1 MRDTNNMFAKAFWSV
16 VLTTFPVEARQPY
29 LPHHLNKKTCSYRSN
44 AGYLQ
49 YFSSNQKSYF
59 HMAKNIQEVFWASF
73 KRLFKAFTLLL
84 AHLFY
89 GFREI
94 VTATKTPYRTK
105 WPMCKEPDPYPRN
118 KQEANCLSTHSLQL
132 IFTSVHSLRSTLEN
146 KVSPFVCMEAQR
158 YLLEVISMTSIVVT
172 PHKVKESPIASSR
185 EVVPFLSYFPQ
196 YGS

>member
-1 MRDTNNMFAKAFWSV
+1 MLV
-16 VLTTFPVEARQPY
+16 TFSIFPATRRAISTWQKIY
-29 LPHHLNKKTCSYRSN
+29 KK
-44 AGYLQ
+44 
-49 YFSSNQKSYF
+49 YFEHPLKDYS
-59 HMAKNIQEVFWASF
+59 
-73 KRLFKAFTLLL
+73 KRLLCFW
-84 AHLFY
+84 HIY
-89 GFREI
+89 SMVSREI

-158 YLLEVISMTSIVVT
+158 CLLEVISMTSIVVT